1 MGGSSYEAQCPVTSR
16 ITDELFETVN
26 FLMPVTAQVPELSHM
41 TVSRIPPR
49 VQHAAAVSPVRD
61 ARIVPGDW
69 KRKAMNNLSQSKFPR
84 AIAAVVSLLLVG
96 SVVVLPQDKAKQET
110 IHATAMG
117 QMRASGKIFSVTIN
131 IASYSTPT
139 DQQTLIDAFNA
150 GGHDALA
157 KTLNKM
163 KSKGRV
169 AITGTLGYDI
179 AYVRTFPT
187 ENGRR
192 IRLIT
197 NRPIQFKEAYVNG
210 RTTDYDLSAIELNLS
225 KEKKDSD
232 GSLIVAARFKT
243 DKDKQIVLES
253 YGSGPWRMVNIVEW
267 Q

>member
-1 MGGSSYEAQCPVTSR
+1 
-16 ITDELFETVN
+16 
-26 FLMPVTAQVPELSHM
+26 
-41 TVSRIPPR
+41 
-49 VQHAAAVSPVRD
+49 
-61 ARIVPGDW
+61 
-69 KRKAMNNLSQSKFPR
+69 
-84 AIAAVVSLLLVG
+84 
-96 SVVVLPQDKAKQET
+96 VLAQDKAKTET

-117 QMRASGKIFSVTIN
+117 QMRASGKTFSVTIN
-131 IASYSTPT
+131 IASYSTPA

-157 KTLNKM
+157 KILSRM

-179 AYVRTFPT
+179 AYARTFPT

-197 NRPIQFKEAYVNG
+197 NRPIRFKEAYVNG

-225 KEKKDSD
+225 KDKKDSD

-253 YGSGPWRMVNIVEW
+253 YGSGPWRMVNIIEW
-267 Q
+267 R

>member
-1 MGGSSYEAQCPVTSR
+1 M
-16 ITDELFETVN
+16 N
-26 FLMPVTAQVPELSHM
+26 KLSP
-41 TVSRIPPR
+41 SKL
-49 VQHAAAVSPVRD
+49 
-61 ARIVPGDW
+61 G
-69 KRKAMNNLSQSKFPR
+69 KNLTLL
-84 AIAAVVSLLLVG
+84 SLLLVA
-96 SVVVLPQDKAKQET
+96 SVAVFAQDKTKPET

-117 QMRASGKIFSVTIN
+117 QLTASGKTFSVTIN

-139 DQQTLIDAFNA
+139 DQQTLIDAFNS
-150 GGHDALA
+150 GGHDALVKA
-157 KTLNKM
+157 LSKM

-192 IRLIT
+192 VRLIT
-197 NRPIQFKEAYVNG
+197 TRPIRFKEAYVNG

-225 KEKKDSD
+225 KEKKESD
-232 GSLIVAARFKT
+232 GSLLVAARFKT
-243 DKDKQIVLES
+243 DRDKQIVLES